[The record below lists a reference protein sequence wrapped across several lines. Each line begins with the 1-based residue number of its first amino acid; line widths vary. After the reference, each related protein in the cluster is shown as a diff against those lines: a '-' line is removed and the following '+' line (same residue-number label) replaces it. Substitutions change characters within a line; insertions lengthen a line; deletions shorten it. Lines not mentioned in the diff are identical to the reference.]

1 MLGVLYAVD
10 PIDFNSKHVQVALR
24 PPLMRRS
31 TSVMSDGSG
40 DVSMEPLGEH
50 SGGRVKRVGAQKKQ
64 NTLLGRTIIP
74 IPPH

>member
-50 SGGRVKRVGAQKKQ
+50 SEGRVKRVGAKKKQ

>member
-1 MLGVLYAVD
+1 MLGALCAVD

-40 DVSMEPLGEH
+40 DLSMEPLGEH

>member
-31 TSVMSDGSG
+31 TSFMSDGSG